1 MAFSELE
8 TKRLERVVSE
18 YIDKRRPPPHI
29 RDELDLGFQIRGQS
43 IEIFEIRPLW
53 NDNTKRIEQ
62 AVAKATYVKN
72 QHVWKIY
79 WQRADLKWHRYDPVP
94 EVNTVE
100 EFLSGGDVDDHCCC
114 FG

>member
-100 EFLSGGDVDDHCCC
+100 EFLAVVDVDDHCCF